1 MNSSQNQQIALA
13 LGSGSARGL
22 AHIGVIQRLLE
33 LNIQANIICGTSA
46 GSMIGAIYA
55 LGKLEEFS
63 RWICDLNNSEVLHY
77 LNIGLPSNGGFA
89 SASRLIEHL
98 RNQYGDPNIEDLPC
112 HLAAVSTNLLT
123 GQEVWHREGKL
134 WDAVRAS
141 MAIPGLISP
150 HKLNG
155 KWLVDG
161 GLVNPVPVSVCRAM
175 EADIIIAVN
184 LNGDMV
190 GRAAARAIKKETV
203 NEPIVAPLDYDQDI
217 PVNDATEPNLF
228 ARWSASLREKTDPI
242 INDWFSPVE
251 HGPSLSNVVANSI
264 NIMQDRITRSRLA
277 GEPADLLLNP
287 LVSEIGL
294 LEFNRGREAIAEG
307 RACVDRHIP
316 QLEYLLGK
324 QLTAA
329 SNTTA

>member
-1 MNSSQNQQIALA
+1 MKSSQNQQIALA

-22 AHIGVIQRLLE
+22 AHIGVIERLLE
-33 LNIQANIICGTSA
+33 LNIRPDIICGTSA
-46 GSMIGAIYA
+46 GAMIGAVYA

-63 RWICDLNNSEVLHY
+63 EWICDLNNSEVLHY

-89 SASRLIEHL
+89 SASRLIEYL
-98 RNQYGDPNIEDLPC
+98 RSHYGNPNIDDLPC
-112 HLAAVSTNLLT
+112 RLAAVSTNLLT
-123 GQEVWHREGKL
+123 GQEVWHRDGKL

-150 HKLNG
+150 LKLHG

-184 LNGDMV
+184 LNGDIV
-190 GRAAARAIKKETV
+190 GRTAARYERKETTP
-203 NEPIVAPLDYDQDI
+203 EPEPVI
-217 PVNDATEPNLF
+217 PVVEQDDSTQESSVAEPTLF
-228 ARWSASLREKTDPI
+228 ARLSASLREKTDPI
-242 INDWFSPVE
+242 INDWFTAE
-251 HGPSLSNVVANSI
+251 QQEQGPSLSNVVASSI

-287 LVSEIGL
+287 LVSHIGL

-316 QLEYLLGK
+316 QLQYLLRE
-324 QLTAA
+324 AI
-329 SNTTA
+329 N